1 MPKEVILVDQLF
13 KSFYSSK
20 GWFRKSLVKTDAVK
34 NLSFSV
40 CAGECLAFI
49 GPNGAGKS
57 TTVKLLTSVLYPTSG
72 TALIDGLNPW
82 KNRCALAHRIGVV
95 FGQRSQ
101 LWYHLPVC
109 DSFSLLAA
117 AYDIPDHVAQK
128 KWKELSEMLNI
139 GRLWRMPVKQLS
151 LGQRMRCEIAASLLH
166 SPSILFL
173 DEPTIGLDVEA
184 KRILR
189 DFLKKEA
196 SENGT
201 TILLTSH
208 DTEDIEKVCQRV
220 LLINNGT
227 KMLDTSVQRL
237 KTDFLSKKYVR
248 LIKTNGDS
256 VRLSFDTHKQS
267 VQSFL
272 KQTDLNDITDITI
285 ENPPLEEIIRALY
298 IGGEAYA

>member
-1 MPKEVILVDQLF
+1 MQDEVILVDGLS
-13 KSFYSSK
+13 KSFYYSK
-20 GWFRKSLVKTDAVK
+20 GLFCKDKVRTDAVK

-40 CAGECLAFI
+40 HAGECVAFI

-72 TALIDGLNPW
+72 TALVGGLNPW
-82 KNRCALAHRIGVV
+82 ENRRDLARRIGVV

-101 LWYHLPVC
+101 LWYHLPVR
-109 DSFSLLAA
+109 DSVFLLAA
-117 AYDIPDHVAQK
+117 AYDIPDCSAQK
-128 KWKELSEMLNI
+128 KWHELSEVLDI
-139 GRLWRMPVKQLS
+139 GKLWLVPVKQLS

-166 SPSILFL
+166 EPSILFL

-196 SENGT
+196 TENKT

-220 LLINNGT
+220 ILINQGT
-227 KMLDTSVQRL
+227 KMLDTSVQQL

-248 LIKTNGDS
+248 LFKNNGDCEC
-256 VRLSFDTHKQS
+256 FAIETKNKS

-272 KQTDLNDITDITI
+272 KQTNLNEITDITI
-285 ENPPLEEIIRALY
+285 ENPPLEEIIRTLY
-298 IGGEAYA
+298 ISGERHA